1 MKRSLL
7 IIIYV
12 FLFVSVK
19 AQKGSVFPN
28 LVAENL
34 ENKKITL
41 PKDCKGKFTLIGLAY
56 SQKAQDE
63 LQTWFSP
70 VYNTFIAKPE
80 KGLFNESY
88 DINVY
93 LVPMFTGVNEAAA
106 GQAKKKLNAELDKEL
121 KPYVLI
127 YKGEIGEYK
136 KALVMNEKDKPYI
149 FLVDEEGKI
158 VYHTSGSYS
167 EQKMDAIEDLIIE
180 EEDDE

>member
-1 MKRSLL
+1 MKRSLVS
-7 IIIYV
+7 I
-12 FLFVSVK
+12 LFVFVFISVK
-19 AQKGSVFPN
+19 AQIGKIFPT

-41 PKDCKGKFTLIGLAY
+41 PKDGKGKFTLIGLAY

-93 LVPMFTGVNEAAA
+93 LVPMFTGVNEAAS

-127 YKGEIGEYK
+127 YKGEITAYK
-136 KALVMNEKDKPYI
+136 KVLSMNEKDKPYI
-149 FLVDEEGKI
+149 FLLDEDGKI
-158 VYHTSGSYS
+158 VYHTSGIYTD
-167 EQKMDAIEDLIIE
+167 EKMDAMEALIDE
-180 EEDDE
+180 EEADE